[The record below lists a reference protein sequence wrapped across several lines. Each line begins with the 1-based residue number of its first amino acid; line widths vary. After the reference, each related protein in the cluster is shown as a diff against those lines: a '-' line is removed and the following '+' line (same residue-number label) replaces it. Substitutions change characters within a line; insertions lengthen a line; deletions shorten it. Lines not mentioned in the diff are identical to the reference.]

1 MKETRNRL
9 ETLWQQ
15 FYKERVTMLP
25 HVISG
30 ISFLDPPFHDMD
42 SRELTELLENTAK
55 QFGRRLEL
63 EKLLIKKFLN
73 MTHYQVL
80 SKCIFYQLLSK
91 WRHCLKMALKN
102 AESDFLK
109 EMKAHVKLRF
119 KLLYILIRH
128 FETTKQSFTIQID
141 RKMGKELAVGFW
153 HYLGRKHEHGPFAAY
168 LTHKMLKLRDRS
180 NSVTLTLGGTK
191 EHFVDF
197 KTANLT
203 SIRVWG
209 ANNGNHDLEQGL
221 QIRGLGQALGIQ
233 EANPENNNVP
243 GLFSIVTAPSSTVVP
258 EPSVPWWFPKKLQNK
273 IHRTRSSLA
282 PRI

>member
-1 MKETRNRL
+1 MNETRNRL
-9 ETLWQQ
+9 EALWQQ
-15 FYKERVTMLP
+15 FYTERVTTLP
-25 HVISG
+25 HVVSG
-30 ISFLDPPFHDMD
+30 ISFLHPPLHDID
-42 SRELTELLENTAK
+42 SRELLELLENTAR

-80 SKCIFYQLLSK
+80 TKCVFYQLLSK
-91 WRHCLKMALKN
+91 WRQCIKMALKN
-102 AESDFLK
+102 TESDFLK
-109 EMKAHVKLRF
+109 GMKAHVKFRF

-153 HYLGRKHEHGPFAAY
+153 HSLGRKHEHAPFAAY
-168 LTHKMLKLRDRS
+168 LTHKALKLRDRS
-180 NSVTLTLGGTK
+180 NSVTLTLGGTR
-191 EHFVDF
+191 EHYVDF

-203 SIRVWG
+203 NIRVWG
-209 ANNGNHDLEQGL
+209 ANNYNHDLEEGR
-221 QIRGLGQALGIQ
+221 QITGGGQAWGIQ
-233 EANPENNNVP
+233 EANLENNNVP
-243 GLFSIVTAPSSTVVP
+243 GLFSIITAPRLTVVP
-258 EPSVPWWFPKKLQNK
+258 QPSVPWWFPKKLQNK